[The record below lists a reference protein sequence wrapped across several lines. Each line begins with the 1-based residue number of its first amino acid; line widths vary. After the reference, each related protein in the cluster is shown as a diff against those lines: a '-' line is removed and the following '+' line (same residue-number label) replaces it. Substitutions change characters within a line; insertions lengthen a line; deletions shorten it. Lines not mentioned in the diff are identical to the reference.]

1 MTQGTVRRVRGRR
14 FFRTAFVRALLL
26 AAAGLLSSVSGVTEN
41 YETTGRPVVFSDW
54 RATTDADATEVERV
68 GSFTVGRPK
77 AEQFVGGLFEEWR
90 DLILP
95 EFGRVD
101 PLVRERVR
109 EKLFFNR
116 DGVDFHEYLRTR
128 REDLLLRFNRVSA
141 DYLTGRL
148 TERAETGAGGAVFCA
163 ECGGGL
169 SEFVGEA
176 AVAVGCECVGGSAGD
191 GG

>member
-1 MTQGTVRRVRGRR
+1 MRTHRGLRSGAVVRG
-14 FFRTAFVRALLL
+14 FLLL
-26 AAAGLLSSVSGVTEN
+26 AAGLLSSVSGVTEN
-41 YETTGRPVVFSDW
+41 RGESRPVIYSDW
-54 RATTDADATEVERV
+54 QTQAPLEAAGAERV
-68 GSFTVGRPK
+68 GSFTVGKPQSEK
-77 AEQFVGGLFEEWR
+77 FVGGLFEEWR

-141 DYLTGRL
+141 DYLTGQL
-148 TERAETGAGGAVFCA
+148 TEGGGDGGGRPFFCA
-163 ECGGGL
+163 ERGGGL
-169 SEFVGEA
+169 SEFAGQA
-176 AVAVGCECVGGSAGD
+176 AVAVGGECVGCFAGD